1 MFLSLPIIY
10 AAFGAAAMSLILRDN
25 DDDDK
30 ECEDFEFNV
39 PSNADDCH
47 DEMSTERTDTTN
59 EHFEISNSKFS
70 QPVNYFTSFCDRIN
84 GKSSESSAVVFED
97 NDGNLSAW
105 ISSAPF
111 LDVNITDVEHVAL
124 SLSDAMRSTPRLVV
138 NYSCS
143 DETKHKI
150 EEIVNKI
157 CVLSPNERK
166 GICNEKS
173 KCC

>member
-25 DDDDK
+25 DDNDK
-30 ECEDFEFNV
+30 EYDDFEFDV
-39 PSNADDCH
+39 PCHDDCP
-47 DEMSTERTDTTN
+47 DEMSTERTEPRAEN
-59 EHFEISNSKFS
+59 IEISNSKFS
-70 QPVNYFTSFCDRIN
+70 QPFNYFTSFCDRIN

-97 NDGNLSAW
+97 NVGNLSAW

-124 SLSDAMRSTPRLVV
+124 SLTDAMRSTPRLVV